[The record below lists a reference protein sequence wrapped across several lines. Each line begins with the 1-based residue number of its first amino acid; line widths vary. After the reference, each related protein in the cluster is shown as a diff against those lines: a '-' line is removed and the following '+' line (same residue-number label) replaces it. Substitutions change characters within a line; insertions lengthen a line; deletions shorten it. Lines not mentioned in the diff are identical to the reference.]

1 MVWPASRQTSTRR
14 VASAT
19 SLAPHALKNSLP
31 PPKVP
36 VPRLSTGTLKPD
48 PPSRLYSIRLL
59 LLEVGARQGGNRVVR
74 RSIPTRLFRCSTNIE
89 HCSRMES
96 MRQLRHPRPNEITL
110 AGVLSALS
118 DPVRLS
124 VVSALADGVERGWGE
139 FEVGVGPST
148 LSHHIKVLR
157 EAGVVTHRKAGTH
170 CY

>member
-1 MVWPASRQTSTRR
+1 
-14 VASAT
+14 
-19 SLAPHALKNSLP
+19 
-31 PPKVP
+31 
-36 VPRLSTGTLKPD
+36 
-48 PPSRLYSIRLL
+48 
-59 LLEVGARQGGNRVVR
+59 
-74 RSIPTRLFRCSTNIE
+74 
-89 HCSRMES
+89 MES

-157 EAGVVTHRKAGTH
+157 EAGVVTHRKDGTH
-170 CY
+170 CYVALRADLEQVFPGLIETVLRCATRERTGV